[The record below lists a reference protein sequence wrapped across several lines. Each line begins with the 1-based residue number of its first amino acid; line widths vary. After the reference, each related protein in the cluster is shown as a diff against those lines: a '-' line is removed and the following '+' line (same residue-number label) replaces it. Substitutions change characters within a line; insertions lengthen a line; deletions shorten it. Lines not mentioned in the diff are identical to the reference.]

1 MKTLEFKAYDILQKY
16 NFSKEDAESL
26 IEYMKEASKEEVATK
41 KDISEVK
48 MEMGLL
54 RKDMAVDMEKIRAEF
69 KIANSETKASM
80 IQWMCGLMIGQIALI
95 FSIFKL
101 FDKL

>member
-1 MKTLEFKAYDILQKY
+1 MKSLEFKAYDILQKY
-16 NFSKEDAESL
+16 NFSKEDAEAL

-41 KDISEVK
+41 KDIEELKKDIGFLKNDSEK
-48 MEMGLL
+48 L
-54 RKDMAVDMEKIRAEF
+54 RAEF
-69 KIANSETKASM
+69 KIANADTKSSM
-80 IQWMCGLMIGQIALI
+80 IQWIAGLMIGQIALI

>member
-1 MKTLEFKAYDILQKY
+1 MKSLEFKAYDILQKY
-16 NFSKEDAESL
+16 NFSKEDAEAL

-41 KDISEVK
+41 KDIESLKNDIAFLKHDAEI
-48 MEMGLL
+48 L
-54 RKDMAVDMEKIRAEF
+54 RSEF
-69 KIANSETKASM
+69 KIANSDTKSSM
-80 IQWMCGLMIGQIALI
+80 IQWMAGLMIGQIALI